1 MTKIGAAFSVRFLR
15 NGDQIS
21 ITRDI
26 LNQSGGG
33 AGLFQT
39 IDATSGVVAPDWT
52 KAANQPIIRIG
63 LSSSSGYPVE
73 IKSCIFAYNGTTLS
87 FTYNGSTYVTAS
99 NDSRFQSR
107 IFTDDNG
114 KQYYELK
121 IVGNIASKTE
131 LSNKQITYEVTYVS
145 NALTDSISGGC
156 DILIQQAGSD
166 SHLLQ
171 IITDHVRLDSQITS
185 CTLTAVCMYG
195 TQEVTIDNTNYSI
208 EWYQDNTKLSDKI
221 SPTLTVT
228 RGMVEGGSVFV
239 AKLLK
244 SGSVV
249 AQDAQSIS
257 DIADEYQ
264 LVITPTNAGK
274 NIVSTSNSAQ
284 FIVKATKNGS
294 EITISEATWYIYNA
308 KGEQVRIGS
317 FTRTPENKNA
327 QIVIEITSADCL
339 IDAKNGVYGDVDVK
353 VEATATA

>member
-1 MTKIGAAFSVRFLR
+1 MNKIGAAFSVRFLR
-15 NGDQIS
+15 NGDQIV

-39 IDATSGVVAPDWT
+39 VDATLGTVAPDWT

-63 LSSSSGYPVE
+63 LRSSSGYPVE
-73 IKSCIFAYNGTTLS
+73 IKSCLFAYNGTTLS
-87 FTYNGSTYVTAS
+87 FTYNGSTFVTAS

-107 IFTDDNG
+107 IFTDGDG

-145 NALTDSISGGC
+145 NALTDSITGGC

-166 SHLLQ
+166 SHLVQ
-171 IITDHVRLDSQITS
+171 ITTDRVELDSQNTS
-185 CTLTAVCMYG
+185 CTLEAVCMYG
-195 TQEVTIDNTNYSI
+195 TQKVTIDNTNYSI
-208 EWYQDNTKLSDKI
+208 EWYQDNTKLSGKTTTSLD
-221 SPTLTVT
+221 VD
-228 RGMVEGGSVFV
+228 RGMVEGGSIFV

-249 AQDAQSIS
+249 AQDAQRIS

-274 NIVSTSNSAQ
+274 NIVSTTNSAQ
-284 FIVKATKNGS
+284 FLVKATKNGS
-294 EITISEATWYIYNA
+294 EITISDAKWYIYNA

-327 QIVIEITSADCL
+327 QIIIEITSADCL
-339 IDAKNGVYGDVDVK
+339 IDSKNGVYGDVDVK

>member
-1 MTKIGAAFSVRFLR
+1 MAKIGAAFSVRFLR

-107 IFTDDNG
+107 IYTDDNG

-121 IVGNIASKTE
+121 IIGNIASKTE
-131 LSNKQITYEVTYVS
+131 LSNKQISYEVTYVS

-166 SHLLQ
+166 SHILQ
-171 IITDHVRLDSQITS
+171 ITTDRVELDSQNTS
-185 CTLTAVCMYG
+185 CTLEAVCYYG
-195 TQEVTIDNTNYSI
+195 TQKVTIDNTNYSI

-221 SPTLTVT
+221 SPTLVVK
-228 RGMVEGGSVFV
+228 RDDIEGGSVFV

-244 SGSVV
+244 SGTVV

-264 LVITPTNAGK
+264 LDINSTNAGK

-284 FIVKATKNGS
+284 YVVKAKRNGS
-294 EITISEATWYIYNA
+294 EITIKDANWYIYNA
-308 KGEQVRIGS
+308 IGKQVRIGS
-317 FTRTPENKNA
+317 FKRTDENDNA
-327 QIVIEITSADCL
+327 QVLIEITSADCL

-353 VEATATA
+353 VEATA